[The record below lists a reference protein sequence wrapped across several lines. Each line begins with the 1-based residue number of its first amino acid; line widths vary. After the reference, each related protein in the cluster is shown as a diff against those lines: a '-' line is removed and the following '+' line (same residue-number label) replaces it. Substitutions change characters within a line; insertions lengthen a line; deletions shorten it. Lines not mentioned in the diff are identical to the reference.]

1 MQFLLHFALVVT
13 FFGILTIPAVS
24 AQEAAIPDWI
34 KNNAGW
40 WADGLIDDGSFVSG
54 IQWLISNGIMIISST
69 EQEGGGEENVIPGW
83 IKNNAGW
90 WADGQIDDG
99 SFVSGIQYLIKS
111 GIIVVT
117 QAEKPVIETTVE
129 SSDYPDWLINNPS
142 WQAAREFC
150 NCPFDNFDL
159 SYLKQEVIKND
170 PYLPPLNSHGF
181 YGPEFSDDK
190 PDNTYRI
197 FAVGGSTTVPTGV
210 KDVESWPAF
219 LQQKF
224 DETELDFNVQVINA
238 GNSGAFSMTEFNL
251 IKQKLVQYQPDLII
265 MYEGVNDSTSG
276 KSVDETVQNWKSVCE
291 LGNEKGFETVIIVQP
306 GPGTG
311 NRVLTDQELV
321 WMDEAYDVSP
331 SLVKIDLYAKRLVD
345 LNEDC
350 AKTADFQGIF
360 DYIQHPIFF
369 DNWHTGSLGN
379 QIIAENV
386 FSVISPLTTGKTYSV
401 VHSNLHAEKNESEM
415 GVIYAVGADLSNR
428 NFDNLNLQNAIFDR
442 ADLSNTS
449 FKNANID
456 DARFA
461 FANLANS
468 NLLDRTDLSN
478 INFAYADLSNTNLK
492 GKDLTGAIL
501 RGVDLSE
508 HDLTG
513 TNLIDATLSDA
524 KFSSTN
530 LKGKD
535 LSGAKLRAVD
545 LSGHDLTGA
554 NLSDTFL
561 YRADLSGIDLRTV
574 TFTNADFTHA
584 DLSGS
589 KLPDSLLVNNNLD
602 YAILNNINFAG
613 KDLSGSSFAQISLDG
628 SDMQNANLNAASL
641 LQVDF
646 TKIKNKSL
654 SGVDFTG
661 SSLSHSNLSGVN
673 FAGTILDETNFWTT
687 DLSGVDFTVADV
699 VIDNLS
705 FISATLSDSNFEGVD
720 LSPKEKY
727 FTIFENKAYLMR
739 GEQSAKKEAAM
750 QKELFDEHWH
760 LIITNAEIR
769 GNDLAVEYL
778 FFNSFSDANLE
789 NANFKNAVL
798 WYANF
803 YQAELQNADL
813 SGADLRKAFFGEADL
828 SGANLSGAN
837 LSGTIFTGANLTGA
851 ILTGA
856 TGNENTRLD
865 CVGHPIC
872 VN

>member
-1 MQFLLHFALVVT
+1 MSHLLHFVLVIA
-13 FFGILTIPAVS
+13 FFAILTIPAVS
-24 AQEAAIPDWI
+24 AQEAAIP
-34 KNNAGW
+34 
-40 WADGLIDDGSFVSG
+40 S
-54 IQWLISNGIMIISST
+54 
-69 EQEGGGEENVIPGW
+69 W

-90 WADGQIDDG
+90 WADGQIDDS

-159 SYLKQEVIKND
+159 SYLKQEVIRND
-170 PYLPPLNSHGF
+170 PFLPPLNSHGF

-190 PDNTYRI
+190 PNNTYRI

-210 KDVESWPAF
+210 KDVESWTAF

-224 DETELDFNVQVINA
+224 DETEIDFNVQVINA

-276 KSVDETVQNWKSVCE
+276 KSVDETIQNWKSVCE
-291 LGNEKGFETVIIVQP
+291 LGNEKGFETIIIVQP

-345 LNEDC
+345 LNEYC
-350 AKTADFQGIF
+350 AKTADFRGIF

-456 DARFA
+456 NARFA
-461 FANLANS
+461 FANLNNS

-492 GKDLTGAIL
+492 GKNLTGAIL

-545 LSGHDLTGA
+545 LSEHDLTGA

-561 YRADLSGIDLRTV
+561 YRADLSEIDLRTV
-574 TFTNADFTHA
+574 TLTNADFTYA
-584 DLSGS
+584 NLSGS

-613 KDLSGSSFAQISLDG
+613 KDLSESSFDVTKLDG
-628 SDMQNANLNAASL
+628 SDMQNTNLSHASFI
-641 LQVDF
+641 QVDF

-654 SGVDFTG
+654 AGADLTVT
-661 SSLSHSNLSGVN
+661 SLSHSNLSGVN
-673 FAGTILDETNFWTT
+673 FAGTILDETNFWNT
-687 DLSGVDFTVADV
+687 DLPGVDFTVVDV
-699 VIDNLS
+699 IVDGIS
-705 FISATLSDSNFEGVD
+705 FIDADLSNSNFEGVD
-720 LSPKEKY
+720 LAPKEEY
-727 FTIFENKAYLMR
+727 SNTFENKAYLKNLGTNLIVEDIF
-739 GEQSAKKEAAM
+739 GEFANV
-750 QKELFDEHWH
+750 F
-760 LIITNAEIR
+760 IISAEIR
-769 GNDLAVEYL
+769 GNDLAINYVFYNN
-778 FFNSFSDANLE
+778 FANANLE

-798 WYANF
+798 RNANF

-813 SGADLRKAFFGEADL
+813 SGADLRKSFFGGANL

-837 LSGTIFTGANLTGA
+837 LSGANLSGAILIGANLTGA
-851 ILTGA
+851 LYD
-856 TGNENTRLD
+856 ENTTLN
-865 CVGHPIC
+865 CVGHHIC

>member
-1 MQFLLHFALVVT
+1 MLIT
-13 FFGILTIPAVS
+13 PSISG
-24 AQEAAIPDWI
+24 QEAAIPDWI
-34 KNNAGW
+34 KNNADW

-69 EQEGGGEENVIPGW
+69 EQGEGDEENVIPSW

-90 WADGQIDDG
+90 WADGLIDDG

-117 QAEKPVIETTVE
+117 QAEKPVIEATIE
-129 SSDYPDWLINNPS
+129 SSDYPGWLINNPS
-142 WQAAREFC
+142 WQAAKEFC

-159 SYLKQEVIKND
+159 SYLKQEVIRND
-170 PYLPPLNSHGF
+170 PFLPPLNSHGF

-190 PDNTYRI
+190 PNNTYRI

-210 KDVESWPAF
+210 KVVESWPAF

-276 KSVDETVQNWKSVCE
+276 KSVDETIQNWKSVCE

-350 AKTADFQGIF
+350 AKTADFRGIF
-360 DYIQHPIFF
+360 DYIQRPIFF

-461 FANLANS
+461 FANLNNS

-492 GKDLTGAIL
+492 GKNLTGAIL

-561 YRADLSGIDLRTV
+561 YRADLSEIDLRTV
-574 TFTNADFTHA
+574 TFTNADFTHT

-613 KDLSGSSFAQISLDG
+613 KDLSESSFKHISLDG
-628 SDMQNANLNAASL
+628 SDMQNTNLSYASFI
-641 LQVDF
+641 QVDF

-654 SGVDFTG
+654 AGADFNAT
-661 SSLSHSNLSGVN
+661 SFAHSNLSGVN
-673 FAGTILDETNFWTT
+673 LDGVILDITNFWKA
-687 DLSGVDFTVADV
+687 DLSGIDFTVADV
-699 VIDNLS
+699 IVDGIS
-705 FISATLSDSNFEGVD
+705 FIDANLSDSNFEGVD
-720 LSPKEKY
+720 LAPKEVY
-727 FTIFENKAYLMR
+727 SNTFENKA
-739 GEQSAKKEAAM
+739 
-750 QKELFDEHWH
+750 H
-760 LIITNAEIR
+760 LINLGSKGIVEALLADHLYIFITSKEVS
-769 GNDLAVEYL
+769 GNDLTVNYIYY
-778 FFNSFSDANLE
+778 NSFAAANLE
-789 NANFKNAVL
+789 NANFKNAIL
-798 WYANF
+798 WNANF

-813 SGADLRKAFFGEADL
+813 SGANLSKSFLSEADL
-828 SGANLSGAN
+828 SGANLE
-837 LSGTIFTGANLTGA
+837 GA

-856 TGNENTRLD
+856 NLSGAILTGVSYNENTILN